1 MYSEDIRPGSCPL
14 PMMTS
19 VDPPPMSMTSRLLG
33 EGGRGGFGARQE
45 IPRVAGDPERVGG
58 NRADAV
64 GVETA
69 QAVAKALQDGDGAFD
84 GVVAQARFGIQAGGK
99 PDGFLET
106 IDLIDL
112 GRTVLL
118 NDASDGEA
126 EAVGPEVHRGQKLIH
141 AARNIGFEVA

>member
-1 MYSEDIRPGSCPL
+1 MGKAQ
-14 PMMTS
+14 
-19 VDPPPMSMTSRLLG
+19 
-33 EGGRGGFGARQE
+33 GGFGAWQE
-45 IPRVAGDPERVGG
+45 IPRVARDPESVGG

-69 QAVAKALQDGDGAFD
+69 QAVAKTFQDGDGALD
-84 GVVAQARFGIQAGGK
+84 GVIAKALFGIQAGGE

-141 AARNIGFEVA
+141 AARNIGLSLIHI

>member
-1 MYSEDIRPGSCPL
+1 MDHSREDQAGL
-14 PMMTS
+14 FAAG
-19 VDPPPMSMTSRLLG
+19 DDFDG
-33 EGGRGGFGARQE
+33 KAQGGFGPRQE
-45 IPRVAGDPERVGG
+45 VPGVARHAEGVGRDG
-58 NRADAV
+58 ADAV
-64 GVETA
+64 GMKAA
-69 QAVAKALQDGDGAFD
+69 QAVAEALEHGDGAVD
-84 GVVAQARFGIQAGGK
+84 RVVAELFLGVQAGRE

-141 AARNIGFEVA
+141 AAREILAVRWPDYRDPM